1 MSTYAMNNS
10 KIALAFIN
18 AMFYCSLL
26 SLYLSLK
33 FVIFFAIAFYFVFR
47 IKSSIVYFFT
57 KLTFPVLFLLFMF
70 AYSSSQ
76 GNELQYVWFES
87 RDILIT
93 VIELLM
99 LNALV
104 LVKGAD
110 DIIKILLKISCLI
123 GFLKM
128 IITAYCIAT
137 GINASVLVE
146 TISKTTG
153 WELMTYDV
161 DQSFISRIQFPIDLC
176 SCFLMYYASTN
187 LIKKLGVSQVI
198 IFSGLLF
205 SVLITMSRAFWFI
218 GIVMFLLAI
227 YNNSGSKRTF
237 KYIIA
242 IVILLSFAYISTY
255 ETTNKIISDRFSTNL
270 TSSSDEAR
278 TIQNGLLYP
287 QFEGAMF
294 FGKGIGYYIP
304 YFTRGEGDNKYAYES
319 QVLAMFMK
327 LGVVGF
333 ATLLFWFA
341 NIIFTFEKSLSFKIL
356 LTKSV
361 FFALWIFSGSVNP
374 LLFSTPG
381 GLVLFLCSNIRADS
395 AETIRRD
402 RKI

>member
-47 IKSSIVYFFT
+47 RKSSIVYFFT

-205 SVLITMSRAFWFI
+205 
-218 GIVMFLLAI
+218 
-227 YNNSGSKRTF
+227 
-237 KYIIA
+237 
-242 IVILLSFAYISTY
+242 
-255 ETTNKIISDRFSTNL
+255 
-270 TSSSDEAR
+270 
-278 TIQNGLLYP
+278 
-287 QFEGAMF
+287 
-294 FGKGIGYYIP
+294 
-304 YFTRGEGDNKYAYES
+304 
-319 QVLAMFMK
+319 
-327 LGVVGF
+327 
-333 ATLLFWFA
+333 
-341 NIIFTFEKSLSFKIL
+341 
-356 LTKSV
+356 
-361 FFALWIFSGSVNP
+361 
-374 LLFSTPG
+374 
-381 GLVLFLCSNIRADS
+381 
-395 AETIRRD
+395 
-402 RKI
+402 